1 MIEHLGV
8 YAVLAVCV
16 AVLQAQLT
24 TLSRALRA
32 LQDGR
37 ENERKAADSSA
48 GHPSSVESTH
58 ESPRPTPPAGTGT
71 PHPPQA
77 PRLISPTRAKLE
89 MERKFSAK
97 AQAAAVLRRASEEQ
111 AR

>member
-37 ENERKAADSSA
+37 EKDRKAADSSA

-58 ESPRPTPPAGTGT
+58 ESPRPTPSTGT

-89 MERKFSAK
+89 MERKFSMK
-97 AQAAAVLRRASEEQ
+97 AQAAAVLRRAAEEQ